1 MEVCKACVLL
11 EGLNKGLPKLGVG
24 KTAKSLAAYKALQ
37 EEEAKDQNVSAAPS
51 KVAQKTLEF

>member
-1 MEVCKACVLL
+1 MLL